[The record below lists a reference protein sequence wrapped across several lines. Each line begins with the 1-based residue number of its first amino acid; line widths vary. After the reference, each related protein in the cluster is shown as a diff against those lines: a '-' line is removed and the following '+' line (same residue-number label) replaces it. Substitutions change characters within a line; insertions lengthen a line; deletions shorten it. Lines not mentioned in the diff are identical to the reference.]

1 MSRETMKTLNTETLI
16 GYTSKRGN
24 AWHYRADLQGEESN
38 HYERAIPVEDVR
50 RRLFSWTPQSAPL
63 QTVLL
68 DEDGV
73 STITDP
79 TRQVIIR
86 PDTKTILGV
95 FKQGYRIHEYD
106 EWLTRNVEAILD
118 ADLAIGSAG
127 LLKGGAVAWVQ
138 VEMEDT
144 IETCGVEFRPFLT
157 AATSLDGSLATTYQ
171 VGSQV
176 VVCDNTLSA
185 AMGERIERVKI
196 RHSRNS
202 LGRISEARDALNIV
216 HQVGDE
222 FAAAVEALT
231 AEVVTETRWAD
242 FLDAYTGRKD
252 DHGSKQAQR
261 NATEKADA
269 LANLWRNDNRVA
281 PWAGTAY
288 GVVAAVN
295 TYAHHLAP
303 VRGADR
309 ATRNT
314 ERAVMGRVD
323 ALDTE
328 TLRVL
333 ATV

>member
-242 FLDAYTGRKD
+242 FLDDYTGRKD